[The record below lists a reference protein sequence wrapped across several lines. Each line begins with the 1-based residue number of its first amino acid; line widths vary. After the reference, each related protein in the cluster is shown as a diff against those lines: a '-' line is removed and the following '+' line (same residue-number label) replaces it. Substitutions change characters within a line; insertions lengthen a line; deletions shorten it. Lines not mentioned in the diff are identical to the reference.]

1 MTGRPL
7 IGTPESQAFSCFKWS
22 RNTWSMLGPA
32 MAQELYN
39 HIENQKILDPVI
51 ELAI

>member
-1 MTGRPL
+1 
-7 IGTPESQAFSCFKWS
+7 
-22 RNTWSMLGPA
+22 MLGPA

-51 ELAI
+51 DISDMNLNT